1 LLKEWSHPTDLT
13 VKPLD
18 APLGAAITG
27 VDLSQPLTTEARQ
40 QIVKAWHSHIILLF
54 PGQELDG
61 PAQLAFAEIFGTIK
75 KRGRPNERR
84 PDLEVQD

>member
-1 LLKEWSHPTDLT
+1 MPKGRNHSTDLT
-13 VKPLD
+13 IKPLD

-27 VDLSQPLTTEARQ
+27 VDLSQSLTAEVRQ

-61 PAQLAFAEIFGTIK
+61 PAQLAFAENFG
-75 KRGRPNERR
+75 
-84 PDLEVQD
+84 